1 MFHVKICGVRQ
12 AEEIEFAAGF
22 GADAVGLNFFPP
34 SIRFLDPE
42 VRATQALSDLAMRLG
57 LYRVGVVVNRS
68 ADSIAR
74 LCEVVGLD
82 AIQLHGDESMD
93 DLQQIRGVVSLPIIR
108 AIKLPRHAIQVPD
121 LQARVAPWSE
131 ANCHLL
137 LDADAG
143 KEHGG
148 SGKTL
153 DWDSVAAWS
162 QSYPGS
168 SWTLAGGLSPDNVAR
183 AVETTGATSVDTASG
198 VERPRGTKNATLTE
212 RFCRAT
218 GLI

>member
-1 MFHVKICGVRQ
+1 
-12 AEEIEFAAGF
+12 
-22 GADAVGLNFFPP
+22 
-34 SIRFLDPE
+34 
-42 VRATQALSDLAMRLG
+42 
-57 LYRVGVVVNRS
+57 
-68 ADSIAR
+68 
-74 LCEVVGLD
+74 
-82 AIQLHGDESMD
+82 MD

>member
-12 AEEIEFAAGF
+12 AEEIEFAAGA

-34 SIRFLDPE
+34 SIRYLDPGF
-42 VRATQALSDLAMRLG
+42 RATQALSDLAMSLG
-57 LYRVGVVVNRS
+57 LFRVGVVVNRS

-74 LCEVVGLD
+74 LCEFVRLD
-82 AIQLHGDESMD
+82 AIQLHGDESLD
-93 DLQQIRGVVSLPIIR
+93 DLRQIRAVVSLPIIR
-108 AIKLPRHAIQVPD
+108 AIKLPRQAIQAAD
-121 LQARVAPWSE
+121 LHTRVAPWSE
-131 ANCHLL
+131 ADCHLL

-143 KEHGG
+143 EEHGG

-153 DWDSVAAWS
+153 DWESVAAWS
-162 QSYPGS
+162 QSFPGA
-168 SWTLAGGLSPDNVAR
+168 SWTLAGGLSPDNVGQ

-198 VERPRGTKNATLTE
+198 VERPRGIKNAALTK